1 MILVWNPGSSSLKY
15 KLFDLNKKKLILVK
29 SGSCNRI
36 GEEEIKDHSV
46 ACKQMIDEI
55 LKDNIKIKTVGIR
68 VVHSGGILKDGE
80 KITTSILSKLEKAS
94 KLAPLHNPKAIETI
108 KTSMKLLRKVAHQV
122 YFDTTYFD
130 KLPDESKKLPLPK
143 ELVEKYGIRR
153 FGFHGISHEYAYSE
167 AGLKKTDKTVSIHL
181 GAGCSMTAI
190 CKGAAQETSMSFTPL
205 DGLIMETRTGAI
217 DPGVVIHLAKK
228 IGIEETEDVLNNQ
241 SGLKALT
248 NTHGNMFDVLYLA
261 GLKIEDPSYMPA
273 KTLVKNAETFKLT
286 SLGLAIYIRQIQ
298 KYIGG
303 YSAIMGGIDAIVF
316 TGAIASGST
325 VIRNMIMENIKF
337 LKIKKIKIVKPD
349 EEKAIALKIAKIK

>member
-15 KLFDLNKKKLILVK
+15 KLYDLNKKNLILVK

-36 GEEEIKDHSV
+36 GEEVKNHFE
-46 ACKQMIDEI
+46 ACEQLIGE
-55 LKDNIKIKTVGIR
+55 LGDNKKNIKTVGIR
-68 VVHSGGILKDGE
+68 VVHSGGVLKDGE
-80 KITTSILSKLEKAS
+80 KITSSTISKLEKVS
-94 KLAPLHNPKAIETI
+94 KLAPLHNPKAIETL
-108 KTSMKLLRKVAHQV
+108 KTSMKLLKNVAHQA

-130 KLPDESKKLPLPK
+130 KLPDESKKLPLPIQ
-143 ELVEKYGIRR
+143 LVEKYGIRR
-153 FGFHGISHEYAYSE
+153 FGFHGISHEYAYNE

-190 CKGAAQETSMSFTPL
+190 CKGVPQETSMSFTPL

-241 SGLKALT
+241 SGLRALT
-248 NTHGNMFDVLYLA
+248 NTQGNMFDVLYLA

-273 KTLVKNAETFKLT
+273 KTLVKNAETFKET

-303 YSAIMGGIDAIVF
+303 YGAIIGGIDAIVF

-349 EEKAIALKIAKIK
+349 EEKAIAKKIAKIK